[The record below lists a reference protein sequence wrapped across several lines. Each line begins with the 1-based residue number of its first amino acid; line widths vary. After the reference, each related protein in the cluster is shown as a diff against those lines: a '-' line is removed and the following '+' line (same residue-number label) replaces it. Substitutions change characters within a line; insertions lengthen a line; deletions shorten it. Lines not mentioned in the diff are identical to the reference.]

1 MTFDWNNYLVLA
13 KKLATDKADD
23 AALRTAVSR
32 SYYCIFNLAMT
43 KAKGNQYTS
52 KDDASSHDQLWSLY
66 GRNTD
71 KDCEQIS
78 LIGAR
83 MKRRRVKAD
92 YRAFFD
98 NLKDEVE
105 DAIEDA
111 EECLKLLD
119 QMSKDLP
126 KDLPR
131 SWSF

>member
-1 MTFDWNNYLVLA
+1 MSFDWNGYLTLA
-13 KKLATDKADD
+13 KKLAADTGD
-23 AALRTAVSR
+23 DSALRSAVSR
-32 SYYCIFNLAMT
+32 SYYCIFNLAML
-43 KAKGNQYTS
+43 KAKANQYTT

-71 KDCEQIS
+71 KDCEQVS

-92 YRAFFD
+92 YKPFFD
-98 NLKDEVE
+98 NLKDEVD

-111 EECLKLLD
+111 EECIKLLGK
-119 QMSKDLP
+119 MAKDLP
-126 KDLPR
+126 KDIPR